1 LCLEAY
7 PAARTRASIACNRR
21 GDTLGFL
28 IFILFVLVVVYLI
41 VPFVLLARMGG
52 LNQQIENL
60 ERALRSLDNR
70 LDRLALQPAG
80 APAAAA
86 GSVAPDVTAPAQ
98 PAAAAADI
106 IRDTRAPEAPPDAAP
121 PEPEPIPG
129 PEPIPEPPLAAAPP
143 PPEEAPAPEQPSPEP
158 APEIAAASAGPD
170 DAAAAAAPP
179 TPPPPSSAG
188 PNLSDLEKRFGT
200 QWVVW
205 VGGVALALG
214 GILLVRYSIEQG
226 LFGPGLRVIC
236 GGVLALVLVGLGELA
251 RRRELIAGLGEM
263 PRAHIPSI
271 LTAAGTT
278 VAYADVWAAYELYEF
293 LSPAV
298 AFLLLGLVALAT
310 LAAAL
315 VHGPALGGLG
325 LVGAYVTPLLVSTQ
339 QPNYWALYV
348 YLTVVTAAAYALA
361 RFRMWRW
368 LAITAAAFSVA
379 WMFVGIG
386 DPWNSSLPAHAFY
399 ALAGFALGA
408 VFIVCGLFYGPP
420 AEPDRSEP
428 LSSGVLAGYLLGA
441 FMLVYA
447 TAHAP
452 LALTTLF
459 VLVAATVAITWRTD
473 AVMMVVPAAAALAVL
488 TLVHWALDFRFDI
501 LVKPDGPFSGAPPVW
516 MIVDRNEH
524 LAFAAAVA
532 ALFGVAGFWRQG
544 RSGEPMFSII
554 WAACAVATPIVILIV
569 LYYRIAELGR
579 SIPFA
584 VLALVLAAAYAVATD
599 LLSRREPRP
608 GVAAG
613 SALFAT
619 GAVAAL
625 ALALTFALEKG
636 WLTVALSLMV
646 PGIAWISH
654 RRPLPLLRT
663 LCGVIVIL
671 VMLRVAW
678 DPRIVGNDVG
688 TTPIFNWLLWGYGV
702 PAVSFW
708 LAAHILRKRADDFSA
723 RAVDSAA
730 ILFTALTAMLEIR
743 HLMNDGDIYRPR
755 SGLGELGLQVSTW
768 LAMTMGFEHIRART
782 GSIIHDY
789 AARIFGALAFATI
802 VFGLIWR
809 ENPMRTGDPVGG
821 PFFNYILIGYGIPA
835 VLMAVLA
842 RIIRYTRP
850 QRFYVIAAVTA
861 IVLAMIYLTLE
872 VRTLF
877 HGPVLTAPFMSDAE
891 DYTYSAV
898 WLGFGVA
905 LLLVG
910 IALKSQ
916 PARLASA
923 AVVILDIMKVFLHDL
938 AGVQGIYR
946 ALSFIGLGLVLIGIG
961 WLYQR
966 LLFPRRAA
974 EEPPPT

>member
-1 LCLEAY
+1 MGL
-7 PAARTRASIACNRR
+7 
-21 GDTLGFL
+21 L
-28 IFILFVLVVVYLI
+28 IFILAVLGLVYLI
-41 VPFVLLARMGG
+41 MPFVLLGRTNS
-52 LNQQIENL
+52 LREQLESL
-60 ERALRSLDNR
+60 ERTLHSLGNR
-70 LDRLALQPAG
+70 LDRLAIQPAG
-80 APAAAA
+80 APAATAE
-86 GSVAPDVTAPAQ
+86 PDVIEPASQ
-98 PAAAAADI
+98 PAAAAPDVV
-106 IRDTRAPEAPPDAAP
+106 RDTRVAETPEPAAPEPPPAFEAPEPVEPEQP
-121 PEPEPIPG
+121 PRPTEPEPAEPADAAEE
-129 PEPIPEPPLAAAPP
+129 PEH
-143 PPEEAPAPEQPSPEP
+143 APAG
-158 APEIAAASAGPD
+158 IDGT
-170 DAAAAAAPP
+170 
-179 TPPPPSSAG
+179 TPPPPL
-188 PNLSDLEKRFGT
+188 PPTRPDFSDLEKRFGT

-205 VGGVALALG
+205 VGGIALALG

-236 GGVLALVLVGLGELA
+236 GGVLALALVGIGELA
-251 RRRELIAGLGEM
+251 RRREIIAGFADM

-278 VAYADVWAAYELYEF
+278 VAYADVWAAYALYEF
-293 LSPAV
+293 LSPAL

-325 LVGAYVTPLLVSTQ
+325 LVGAYVTPLLVASQ

-361 RFRMWRW
+361 RFRLWRW
-368 LAITAAAFSVA
+368 LAITAAALSIA

-386 DPWNSSLPAHAFY
+386 DPGNGSLSAHAFY
-399 ALAGFALGA
+399 AAAGFGLAA
-408 VFIVCGLFYGPP
+408 VFIVAGLLYGPP
-420 AEPDRSEP
+420 AERGRIEEV
-428 LSSGVLAGYLLGA
+428 SSGVLAGYLFGA

-452 LALTTLF
+452 LALATLL
-459 VLVAATVAITWRTD
+459 VLAAATVAIAWRTE
-473 AVMMVVPAAAALAVL
+473 AVIAVVPAAAALAVL
-488 TLVHWALDFRFDI
+488 VVVHWAVDFRFEI
-501 LVKPDGPFSGAPPVW
+501 LVKPDGPLSGTPPEW
-516 MIVDRNEH
+516 TIIGKGAH
-524 LAFAAAVA
+524 LAFAAATA
-532 ALFGVAGFWRQG
+532 ALFGLAGYWSQG
-544 RSGEPMFSII
+544 RSDQPQFSIA

-569 LYYRIAELGR
+569 LYYRIAELER

-584 VLALVLAAAYAVATD
+584 VLALALAAAFAVATD
-599 LLSRREPRP
+599 LLGRREPRP
-608 GVAAG
+608 GVAAAG
-613 SALFAT
+613 ALFAT

-625 ALALTFALEKG
+625 ALTLTFALEKG
-636 WLTVALSLMV
+636 WLTVALALMV
-646 PGIAWISH
+646 PGIAWISD
-654 RRPLPLLRT
+654 RRPLPMLRT
-663 LCGVIVIL
+663 LCGIIVIL
-671 VMLRVAW
+671 VMVRIAW
-678 DPRIVGNDVG
+678 NPRIVGDDVG

-708 LAAHILRKRADDFSA
+708 VAGHILRKRADDFSA
-723 RAVDSAA
+723 RSVDSAA

-768 LAMTMGFEHIRART
+768 LAMTVGFERIRART

-789 AARIFGALAFATI
+789 AARIFGALAFVTI

-821 PFFNYILIGYGIPA
+821 LFFNYVLLGYGIPA

-842 RIIRYTRP
+842 RIIRHTRP
-850 QRFYVIAAVTA
+850 QRYYIIAAVTA
-861 IVLAMIYLTLE
+861 IVLALIYLTLQ

-898 WLGFGVA
+898 WLAFGVA

-923 AVVILDIMKVFLHDL
+923 AVVILDILKVFLHDL

-946 ALSFIGLGLVLIGIG
+946 PLSFIGLGLVLIGIG

-974 EEPPPT
+974 AELPPA

>member
-1 LCLEAY
+1 MEAS
-7 PAARTRASIACNRR
+7 P
-21 GDTLGFL
+21 DT
-28 IFILFVLVVVYLI
+28 V
-41 VPFVLLARMGG
+41 
-52 LNQQIENL
+52 
-60 ERALRSLDNR
+60 
-70 LDRLALQPAG
+70 
-80 APAAAA
+80 
-86 GSVAPDVTAPAQ
+86 
-98 PAAAAADI
+98 
-106 IRDTRAPEAPPDAAP
+106 P
-121 PEPEPIPG
+121 PE

-143 PPEEAPAPEQPSPEP
+143 PRDEPSAPEQPSPEP
-158 APEIAAASAGPD
+158 APAAPREEIAAASASSD
-170 DAAAAAAPP
+170 DTAAAAPP
-179 TPPPPSSAG
+179 PAPPPPSSAG
-188 PNLSDLEKRFGT
+188 PDLSDLEKRFGT

-205 VGGVALALG
+205 VGGIALALG

-236 GGVLALVLVGLGELA
+236 GAVLALVLVGLGELA
-251 RRRELIAGLGEM
+251 RRREIIAGLGDM

-278 VAYADVWAAYELYEF
+278 VAYADVWAAYELYGF
-293 LSPAV
+293 LSPAL

-325 LVGAYVTPLLVSTQ
+325 LVGAYVTPLLVSAQ

-348 YLTVVTAAAYALA
+348 YLSVVTAAAYALA

-368 LAITAAAFSVA
+368 LAITAAALSVV

-386 DPWNSSLPAHAFY
+386 DPGGGSLSAHAFY
-399 ALAGFALGA
+399 AVAGFALGA

-420 AEPDRSEP
+420 AERDRYEP
-428 LSSGVLAGYLLGA
+428 LSSGVLAGYLVGA
-441 FMLVYA
+441 FMLVLA

-452 LALTTLF
+452 LALTTLL
-459 VLVAATVAITWRTD
+459 VLAAATVAITWRTD
-473 AVMMVVPAAAALAVL
+473 AVMAVVPAAAALAVL
-488 TLVHWALDFRFDI
+488 ALVHWAVDFRFDI
-501 LVKPDGPFSGAPPVW
+501 LVKPDGPLSGTPPEW
-516 MIVDRNEH
+516 MIVGKGEH

-532 ALFGVAGFWRQG
+532 ALFGVAGYWRQG

-554 WAACAVATPIVILIV
+554 WAACAVATPIVILVV

-584 VLALVLAAAYAVATD
+584 VLALALAAAFAAATE

-613 SALFAT
+613 GALFAT

-625 ALALTFALEKG
+625 ALTLTFALEKG

-646 PGIAWISH
+646 PGIAWISQQ
-654 RRPLPLLRT
+654 RPLPLLRK

-671 VMLRVAW
+671 VMVRVAW
-678 DPRIVGNDVG
+678 NPRIVGDDVG
-688 TTPIFNWLLWGYGV
+688 MTPIFNWLLWGYGV

-708 LAAHILRKRADDFSA
+708 LAGHILRKRADDFPA

-768 LAMTMGFEHIRART
+768 LAMTVGFERIRART

-789 AARIFGALAFATI
+789 AARIFGVLAFLTI
-802 VFGLIWR
+802 VFGLIFR
-809 ENPMRTGDPVGG
+809 ENPMHTGDPVGG
-821 PFFNYILIGYGIPA
+821 PFFNYILLGYGIPA

-842 RIIRYTRP
+842 RIIRHTRP
-850 QRFYVIAAVTA
+850 HRYYLIAAVTA
-861 IVLAMIYLTLE
+861 IVLALTYLTLE

-898 WLGFGVA
+898 WLAFGVA

-923 AVVILDIMKVFLHDL
+923 AVVILDILKVFLHDL

-946 ALSFIGLGLVLIGIG
+946 PLSFIGLGLVLIGIG

-974 EEPPPT
+974 ADSPPS

>member
-1 LCLEAY
+1 
-7 PAARTRASIACNRR
+7 
-21 GDTLGFL
+21 
-28 IFILFVLVVVYLI
+28 
-41 VPFVLLARMGG
+41 
-52 LNQQIENL
+52 
-60 ERALRSLDNR
+60 
-70 LDRLALQPAG
+70 
-80 APAAAA
+80 
-86 GSVAPDVTAPAQ
+86 
-98 PAAAAADI
+98 
-106 IRDTRAPEAPPDAAP
+106 
-121 PEPEPIPG
+121 
-129 PEPIPEPPLAAAPP
+129 
-143 PPEEAPAPEQPSPEP
+143 
-158 APEIAAASAGPD
+158 
-170 DAAAAAAPP
+170 
-179 TPPPPSSAG
+179 
-188 PNLSDLEKRFGT
+188 
-200 QWVVW
+200 
-205 VGGVALALG
+205 
-214 GILLVRYSIEQG
+214 
-226 LFGPGLRVIC
+226 
-236 GGVLALVLVGLGELA
+236 
-251 RRRELIAGLGEM
+251 M

-278 VAYADVWAAYELYEF
+278 VAYADVWAAYELYGF
-293 LSPAV
+293 LSPAL

-325 LVGAYVTPLLVSTQ
+325 LVGAYVTPLLVSSQ

-361 RFRMWRW
+361 RFRMWHW
-368 LAITAAAFSVA
+368 LAITAAACSIV

-386 DPWNSSLPAHAFY
+386 DPSGGSLTAHAFY
-399 ALAGFALGA
+399 AVAGFALGA
-408 VFIVCGLFYGPP
+408 TFIVCGLLYGPP

-428 LSSGVLAGYLLGA
+428 LSSGVLAGYLFGA
-441 FMLVYA
+441 FMLVLA

-452 LALTTLF
+452 LALATLF
-459 VLVAATVAITWRTD
+459 VLAAATVAITWRTD
-473 AVMMVVPAAAALAVL
+473 AVMAVVPAAAALAVL
-488 TLVHWALDFRFDI
+488 ALVHWALDFRFDI
-501 LVKPDGPFSGAPPVW
+501 LVKPDGPLSGAPPVW
-516 MIVDRNEH
+516 MIVGQAEH
-524 LAFAAAVA
+524 VAFAAAVA
-532 ALFGVAGFWRQG
+532 ALFGVAGYWRQG
-544 RSGEPMFSII
+544 RSGEPMFSIV

-584 VLALVLAAAYAVATD
+584 VLALALAAAFAVATER
-599 LLSRREPRP
+599 LNRREPRP

-613 SALFAT
+613 GALFAT

-625 ALALTFALEKG
+625 ALTLTFALEKG
-636 WLTVALSLMV
+636 WLTVALALMV
-646 PGIAWISH
+646 PGIAWISDK
-654 RRPLPLLRT
+654 RPLPLLRT
-663 LCGVIVIL
+663 LCAVIVVL
-671 VMLRVAW
+671 LMLRVAW
-678 DPRIVGNDVG
+678 NPRIVGDDVG

-708 LAAHILRKRADDFSA
+708 LAGHILRKRADDFPA

-768 LAMTMGFEHIRART
+768 LAMTIGFEHIRART

-789 AARIFGALAFATI
+789 AARIFGALALLTI
-802 VFGLIWR
+802 VFGLLFR
-809 ENPMRTGDPVGG
+809 ENPMHTGDPVGG
-821 PFFNYILIGYGIPA
+821 PFLNYVLLGYGIPA
-835 VLMAVLA
+835 VLTAVLA
-842 RIIRYTRP
+842 RIIRHTRP
-850 QRFYVIAAVTA
+850 QRYYLIAAVTA
-861 IVLAMIYLTLE
+861 IVLALTYLTLE

-877 HGPVLTAPFMSDAE
+877 HGPVLTARFMSDAE

-898 WLGFGVA
+898 WLGFGVV

-966 LLFPRRAA
+966 LLFPRRTAA
-974 EEPPPT
+974 EIPPS

>member
-1 LCLEAY
+1 VA
-7 PAARTRASIACNRR
+7 
-21 GDTLGFL
+21 FL
-28 IFILFVLVVVYLI
+28 IFILVVLIVIYLI
-41 VPFVLLARMGG
+41 IPFVLLARMSS
-52 LNQQIENL
+52 LNQQIEGL
-60 ERALRSLDNR
+60 ERTLRSLGGR
-70 LDRLALQPAG
+70 LERLALQPAG
-80 APAAAA
+80 APAAAGPA
-86 GSVAPDVTAPAQ
+86 APDVAAPAQ
-98 PAAAAADI
+98 PTAAPPDI
-106 IRDTRAPEAPPDAAP
+106 IRDTRVIEAPPDTVP
-121 PEPEPIPG
+121 PE
-129 PEPIPEPPLAAAPP
+129 PEPIPEPPLATAPP
-143 PPEEAPAPEQPSPEP
+143 PLEEPSAPEQPSPEP
-158 APEIAAASAGPD
+158 APEVAAASPGPD
-170 DAAAAAAPP
+170 DTAAPSP
-179 TPPPPSSAG
+179 PPPPPPSTG
-188 PNLSDLEKRFGT
+188 PDLSDLEKRFGT

-205 VGGVALALG
+205 VGGIALALG

-236 GGVLALVLVGLGELA
+236 GAVLALALVGVGELA
-251 RRRELIAGLGEM
+251 RRREIIAGLGDM

-278 VAYADVWAAYELYEF
+278 VAYADVWAAYELYGF
-293 LSPAV
+293 LSPAL

-325 LVGAYVTPLLVSTQ
+325 LIGAYVTPLLVSSQ

-368 LAITAAAFSVA
+368 LAITAAAFSIV

-386 DPWNSSLPAHAFY
+386 DPGNGSLSAHAFY
-399 ALAGFALGA
+399 AAAGFALGA

-420 AEPDRSEP
+420 AERDRYEP
-428 LSSGVLAGYLLGA
+428 LSSGVLAGYLFGA
-441 FMLVYA
+441 FMLVLA

-459 VLVAATVAITWRTD
+459 VLAAATVAITWRTD
-473 AVMMVVPAAAALAVL
+473 AVMAVVPAAAALAVL
-488 TLVHWALDFRFDI
+488 ALVHWAVDFRFDI
-501 LVKPDGPFSGAPPVW
+501 LVKPDGPFSGTPPEW
-516 MIVDRNEH
+516 MIVGKGEH

-532 ALFGVAGFWRQG
+532 ALFGVAGYWRQG
-544 RSGEPMFSII
+544 RSGEPMFSIV

-584 VLALVLAAAYAVATD
+584 VLALALAAAFAAATE

-608 GVAAG
+608 GVAAAG
-613 SALFAT
+613 ALFAT

-625 ALALTFALEKG
+625 ALTLTFALEKG

-671 VMLRVAW
+671 VMVRVAW
-678 DPRIVGNDVG
+678 NPRIVGDDIG
-688 TTPIFNWLLWGYGV
+688 TTPIFNWLLWGYGA

-708 LAAHILRKRADDFSA
+708 LAGHILRKRADDFPA

-730 ILFTALTAMLEIR
+730 ILFTALTALLEIR

-768 LAMTMGFEHIRART
+768 LAMTIGFEHIRART

-789 AARIFGALAFATI
+789 AARIFGALAFLTI
-802 VFGLIWR
+802 VFGLLWR

-821 PFFNYILIGYGIPA
+821 LFLNYILIGYGIPA

-842 RIIRYTRP
+842 RIIRHTRP
-850 QRFYVIAAVTA
+850 QRYYIIAAVTA
-861 IVLAMIYLTLE
+861 IVLAMTYLTLE

-898 WLGFGVA
+898 WLAFGVA

-923 AVVILDIMKVFLHDL
+923 AVVILDILKVFLHDL

-946 ALSFIGLGLVLIGIG
+946 PLSFIGLGLVLIGIG

-974 EEPPPT
+974 ADSPPT